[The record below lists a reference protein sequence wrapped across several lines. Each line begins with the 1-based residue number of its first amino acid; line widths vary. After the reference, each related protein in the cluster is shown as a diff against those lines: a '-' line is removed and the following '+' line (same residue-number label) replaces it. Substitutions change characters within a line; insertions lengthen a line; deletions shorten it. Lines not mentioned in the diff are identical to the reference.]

1 MIKKNRQILK
11 KPGTEAREGEGQSHY
26 EHAIR
31 SYGSAWDESL
41 QQATLPSRDPMEGI
55 EVDIKIASVVNPCL
69 KKSSRESLNVY

>member
-11 KPGTEAREGEGQSHY
+11 KPETEVREGEGKSGY
-26 EHAIR
+26 EHAIE
-31 SYGSAWDESL
+31 SYGSTWDEAL
-41 QQATLPSRDPMEGI
+41 QQGALPSRDPMEGI